1 MHCVKVKPAPSSPP
15 LPISFISTSSS
26 TLPLPRFFPSYLSS
40 PSSPSPLYHP
50 PLLYFVLTPTS
61 HALNASAQLVIWPG
75 FPAAPIIQVTN
86 IWTQLIDPDAE
97 PVAGQGVVARVSTSG
112 EDGGERLVFTAV
124 SQDERDNALR
134 EGLAE
139 IYGKRD
145 PENDFSSSP
154 QRNSLQNPYKLYVK
168 AQIELQKKISREKLT
183 N

>member
-1 MHCVKVKPAPSSPP
+1 M
-15 LPISFISTSSS
+15 
-26 TLPLPRFFPSYLSS
+26 
-40 PSSPSPLYHP
+40 
-50 PLLYFVLTPTS
+50 
-61 HALNASAQLVIWPG
+61 
-75 FPAAPIIQVTN
+75 
-86 IWTQLIDPDAE
+86 
-97 PVAGQGVVARVSTSG
+97 ARVSTSG